1 MRMYKI
7 ISILLLSLSF
17 AYATQAQS
25 QIDSL
30 NNLLETNI
38 EENGNDLRTAKILT
52 ELYNESKSSNPFASL
67 QYAARALEIY
77 SMEDDTANIA
87 LMNRYIGD
95 NYFDREIYN
104 MAMDSYAKSY
114 DLYSS
119 IADEIQEAYSMM
131 RIGDTYLAQNLET
144 NAAEQYYNAL
154 QIFKEKDNKKGLSYA
169 YEKIAEIKL
178 NEYSQEMAMEYLDSA
193 LLLRRSL
200 RDDELIALSYENIAN
215 AHLFNENYK
224 QAEAFL
230 EKALDKYRVTNNKI
244 KVADIYFSLGRRF
257 ISEANYTEAGENLL
271 KSLEIY
277 KKYDILDKMAQVYNK
292 LGFIHYKENN
302 YRKAQEYADS
312 ALTISTE
319 NLYRESEKNTYKL
332 LSDIYIDRKDYKI
345 ATEYLQK
352 HTKLT
357 NELIEEERRK
367 QSTEL
372 QVNLATQKKEQ
383 EIKLL
388 KKDRQLQDARIK
400 RNEAEQRTL
409 YFGFALTVLV
419 LIFAGIFGYYFYRT
433 NKKTKAANELLI
445 EKNEH
450 IQQQNEE
457 INAQK
462 DQLMVAYDSISEQ
475 KNEIEN
481 KSNKITS
488 SLNYASRIQ
497 RAMLPK
503 ISEIKSDLKE
513 SFVMLSPKEAVS
525 GDFFWYGKNTD
536 EKGNEKIIITAVDC
550 TGHGVPGAFMSMIG
564 DAYLNQI
571 IYQQH
576 ILKPDLILHELHKG
590 INTALK
596 QGTSNNTDGMDMSL
610 CVIDLKA
617 NTLDFAGAKNPLVY
631 MQNGK
636 MNVIKG
642 DSNSIGGFTKGR
654 SKSFTGHSLSIDVP
668 TQFYIYTDG
677 FQDQFGGDQNKKYM
691 AKRFRLFLE
700 SIHSMPIGDQA
711 TALAVELDDWR
722 GDHSQMDD
730 VLIIG
735 FRIDP
740 NLNS

>member
-1 MRMYKI
+1 MVYT
-7 ISILLLSLSF
+7 
-17 AYATQAQS
+17 AQAQS
-25 QIDSL
+25 PIDSL
-30 NNLLETNI
+30 NTLLEQHVK
-38 EENGNDLRTAKILT
+38 ENGNDLQTAKILT
-52 ELYNESKSSNPFASL
+52 ELYNQSKQSNPFSSL

-87 LMNRYIGD
+87 LMHRYIGD

-119 IADEIQEAYSMM
+119 IGDETQEAYSVM

-144 NAAEQYYNAL
+144 NAAEQYYTAL
-154 QIFKEKDNKKGLSYA
+154 EIFKEKDDKKGLSYA

-178 NEYSQEMAMEYLDSA
+178 NEYSQETAMEYLDSA

-200 RDDELIALSYENIAN
+200 RNDELIALSYENIAN
-215 AHLFNENYK
+215 AHLFNESYD
-224 QAEAFL
+224 QAEEFL
-230 EKALDKYRVTNNKI
+230 ERALDKYKVTNNKI
-244 KVADIYFSLGRRF
+244 KVGDIYFSLGRRF
-257 ISEANYTEAGENLL
+257 ISEANYTEASENLL
-271 KSLEIY
+271 KALEIY
-277 KKYDILDKMAQVYNK
+277 KTYDILDKVTRVYNK

-302 YRKAQEYADS
+302 YSIAKEYADS
-312 ALTISTE
+312 ALTISTA
-319 NLYRESEKNTYKL
+319 NMFRESEKNTYKL
-332 LSDIYIDRKDYKI
+332 LSDIYIDRGNYKA

-352 HTKLT
+352 HTELI
-357 NELIEEERRK
+357 NVLIEEERRK

-409 YFGFALTVLV
+409 YFSFALTVLV
-419 LIFAGIFGYYFYRT
+419 LIFAGFFGYYFYRT
-433 NKKTKAANELLI
+433 NKKTKAANNLLI

-462 DQLMVAYDSISEQ
+462 DKLMEAYDSISKQ

-536 EKGNEKIIITAVDC
+536 ENGREKIIITAVDC

-610 CVIDLKA
+610 CVIDLET
-617 NTLDFAGAKNPLVY
+617 NTLEYAGAKNPLVY
-631 MQNGK
+631 LQNGELK
-636 MNVIKG
+636 VIKG
-642 DSNSIGGFTKGR
+642 DSNSIGGFTKGK
-654 SKSFTGHSLSIDVP
+654 SKSFTGHSLNIDVA

-691 AKRFRLFLE
+691 AKRFRRFLK
-700 SIHSMPIGDQA
+700 SIHTMPISDQA

-730 VLIIG
+730 VLVIG
-735 FRIDP
+735 FKIDP
-740 NLNS
+740 DTDTAN